1 VAEGKAPRKPPLTR
15 EGRNA
20 LAEIG
25 AKIGLISWQL
35 TQLTEPAL
43 KGLAFEVRRTAE
55 YGDEPGLWRGLA
67 DECDRQREILARH
80 RTGKGVWYAVIEL
93 LYAEDRNTSRSVDLA
108 YERCEGKKAA
118 IEATRRLLA
127 ENASKFDDRVSV
139 QPSVYC
145 ELEWTPPS
153 D

>member
-1 VAEGKAPRKPPLTR
+1 MSTRRQFIQALPATGASFAVSGHLVLNESPAHAQEAAPSDVKVAEGKAPRKPPLTR

-55 YGDEPGLWRGLA
+55 YGDEPGLWLGQPLIDPPVA
-67 DECDRQREILARH
+67 GGAL
-80 RTGKGVWYAVIEL
+80 IE
-93 LYAEDRNTSRSVDLA
+93 V
-108 YERCEGKKAA
+108 
-118 IEATRRLLA
+118 
-127 ENASKFDDRVSV
+127 
-139 QPSVYC
+139 
-145 ELEWTPPS
+145 LEFF
-153 D
+153 